1 MADRNYVLLVAGYGD
16 DTSAAAD
23 DFKTIKGLDDTA
35 VVAAVVLSRDSDG
48 KVEVKEHGGGLV
60 AGGTALGAVGGLV
73 VGLFAPP
80 LLLAGAVG
88 AGIGAGVGA
97 IAKRHE
103 EKEIGV
109 DAEEWLPNGSS
120 AIVAVVDDL
129 YLDRV
134 EKAVDKAAKKVSKAI
149 DSDDYDA
156 VVKAVNEG
164 DEKIKDFDD
173 KAVVAAVVLSRDSA
187 GKVEV
192 KEHGGGL
199 VAGGTALGAVGG
211 LVVGLFAPP
220 LLLASVVGAG
230 IGAGVGALAKRHE
243 EKEIG
248 VDAEEWLPP
257 GSSAIVAVVDDL
269 YLDRVDKAVE
279 KASKKVSKA
288 VDKDDYDAVVK
299 AVNEG
304 DEKIIEAAES

>member
-1 MADRNYVLLVAGYGD
+1 MADSQPILTERMHMADRNYVLLVAGYGD
-16 DTSAAAD
+16 DVSAAAD
-23 DFKTIKGLDDTA
+23 DFKTIKDLDDTA
-35 VVAAVVLSRDSDG
+35 VVAAVVLSRDSSG

-149 DSDDYDA
+149 D
-156 VVKAVNEG
+156 E
-164 DEKIKDFDD
+164 
-173 KAVVAAVVLSRDSA
+173 
-187 GKVEV
+187 
-192 KEHGGGL
+192 
-199 VAGGTALGAVGG
+199 
-211 LVVGLFAPP
+211 
-220 LLLASVVGAG
+220 
-230 IGAGVGALAKRHE
+230 
-243 EKEIG
+243 
-248 VDAEEWLPP
+248 
-257 GSSAIVAVVDDL
+257 
-269 YLDRVDKAVE
+269 
-279 KASKKVSKA
+279 
-288 VDKDDYDAVVK
+288 DDYDAVVK

-304 DEKIIEAAES
+304 DEKIIDAAQS